1 MEFLA
6 IIYYYPASNTVS
18 VIIYALSEW
27 REPNIFGVEGWYDRE
42 VQKELAT
49 PFSVVWWMS
58 SPGSL
63 PFTLILNYVTLL
75 ISLQLM
81 YMIYLL
87 QIDSATWQHFHYARV
102 PSMVYI
108 IFDFEFFIRFLPS
121 SGPQQVV
128 ARWRLAAPY
137 SSLIFRRNITFFQQ
151 TRYKSRIT
159 LHYQLYH
166 ILSLEGG
173 GGGAHHRWCSIVSG
187 AWWPL
192 TEVITIQL
200 TIIYNG
206 ELRRESTPFCTF
218 LQKSFRF
225 FIQNIFWKLKNSPYW
240 NWEMKIISR
249 FARLY
254 PRRMGLANI
263 LSEWFRNLG
272 NFWLGHAP
280 EPP

>member
-1 MEFLA
+1 
-6 IIYYYPASNTVS
+6 
-18 VIIYALSEW
+18 
-27 REPNIFGVEGWYDRE
+27 
-42 VQKELAT
+42 
-49 PFSVVWWMS
+49 MS

-128 ARWRLAAPY
+128 AQWRLAAPY

-173 GGGAHHRWCSIVSG
+173 GGGCSTSLMLNCIRLLMATHRG
-187 AWWPL
+187 DNH
-192 TEVITIQL
+192 TTDH
-200 TIIYNG
+200 
-206 ELRRESTPFCTF
+206 
-218 LQKSFRF
+218 
-225 FIQNIFWKLKNSPYW
+225 
-240 NWEMKIISR
+240 
-249 FARLY
+249 
-254 PRRMGLANI
+254 
-263 LSEWFRNLG
+263 NL
-272 NFWLGHAP
+272 
-280 EPP
+280 